1 MKDVDLR
8 QVDNTI
14 TCSAGGLYPTP
25 ELVWYNMTQWDGP
38 EVKESPGHLYNIS
51 SSVTLTQN
59 NADLLHFSCS
69 VTAGSSN
76 RRSTLFKTS
85 RWNISHDCGWYSD
98 RTLVC
103 LVGLWE

>member
-25 ELVWYNMTQWDGP
+25 ELVWSNMTQSDGP
-38 EVKESPGHLYNIS
+38 VVKESPGHLYNIS